1 MGDDLRGEEQLDF
14 DVAERVLEKPDVP
27 AERQRPPRYT
37 LLRRA
42 GRITAAAL
50 PSALIVAIGAVNLTL
65 IKDTSDTPPPA
76 DQTASLPGRE
86 SLAEAP
92 GHDALGLR
100 ERFSA
105 HDQVVRARKRGG
117 NDNTDRILRGGL
129 TLPARGAPVS
139 SGSGHIASGSSGA
152 PTQGAPASSGSK
164 SSGAKPAEPKP
175 KPEPEPIPEP
185 SAVLYRMWN
194 SDRYDHYFTTNPEER
209 DRLLNEGYRT
219 YATEGLIFPTQERG
233 TYPIHTDN
241 GVVGYAFGKKQ
252 DNTVPLYFLRGPNGE
267 GDLFTT
273 STETKDR
280 WHLQKGWDYLGI
292 AGYIGRWGPP

>member
-14 DVAERVLEKPDVP
+14 DLAERVLEEPDGP
-27 AERQRPPRYT
+27 AERQRPPRYA

-42 GRITAAAL
+42 GRITATAL
-50 PSALIVAIGAVNLTL
+50 PVVMIVALGAVNVSL
-65 IKDTSDTPPPA
+65 IRDNPDEVPA
-76 DQTASLPGRE
+76 PGKKTASLPGRE

-92 GHDALGLR
+92 GPDALGLR
-100 ERFSA
+100 ERFLT
-105 HDQVVRARKRGG
+105 HDKVARPR
-117 NDNTDRILRGGL
+117 NRTDSDNTGRILRGGL
-129 TLPARGAPVS
+129 TLPTRGAPAS

-164 SSGAKPAEPKP
+164 QSSGTKPAKP
-175 KPEPEPIPEP
+175 KPEPEPVPEP

-194 SDRYDHYFTTNPEER
+194 SEKYDHYFTTNPEER

-219 YATEGLIFPTQERG
+219 YATEGIIFPTQERG

-241 GVVGYAFGKKQ
+241 GIVGYAFGKQQ

-280 WHLQKGWDYLGI
+280 WQLRHGWDYLGI